1 MAKSNRTG
9 NNKTVS
15 PARSYLWVLT
25 LALFGIIPLLKK
37 CISDHRYNT
46 EIKPILA
53 GWQEKIQREEAVIE
67 GDTGRIYMLT
77 VSDSIRP
84 GYRWYN
90 GYRSLPNDSLLF
102 RIRLQ
107 TPDGHCNFSRDTTAG
122 QIVCVQI
129 DTKNDSSDNIRIFGI
144 YFESGTDKPVRDNM
158 NLRRA
163 VIYAGDNGYRSYF
176 IADSFDKDSS
186 SFQGRLARQRLMRI
200 REELEK
206 RKMDSFHIKT
216 F

>member
-1 MAKSNRTG
+1 MTKNNRTTDR
-9 NNKTVS
+9 NPAS
-15 PARSYLWVLT
+15 PKRSYLWILT

-46 EIKPILA
+46 EIRPILE
-53 GWQEKIQREEAVIE
+53 GWQEKIKREEGVIE
-67 GDTGRIYMLT
+67 GDTGRIYVLT
-77 VSDSIRP
+77 VSDSIMLK
-84 GYRWYN
+84 YRWYN

-107 TPDGHCNFSRDTTAG
+107 TPDGYCSFSRDSTVG

-129 DTKNDSSDNIRIFGI
+129 DTKNDSSDNIKVFGI
-144 YFESGTDKPVRDNM
+144 YFEEGTDRPVRNNM

-163 VIYAGDNGYRSYF
+163 VIYAGDKGYRSYF
-176 IADSFDKDSS
+176 VADSFDQDST
-186 SFQGRLARQRLMRI
+186 SFESRLARLRLKKI
-200 REELEK
+200 QEELEK
-206 RKMDSFHIKT
+206 RKMDSFHLRT